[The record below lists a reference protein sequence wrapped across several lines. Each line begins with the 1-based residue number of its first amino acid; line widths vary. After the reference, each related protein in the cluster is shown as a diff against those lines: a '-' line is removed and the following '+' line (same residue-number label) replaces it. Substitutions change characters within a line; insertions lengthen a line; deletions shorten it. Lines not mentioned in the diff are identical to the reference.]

1 MNPVQ
6 ALLSLVLLCGAAGAS
21 HAQRL
26 PFTPVDANFSGEAL
40 MRGTQATPAQCAE
53 VANAVWAKPETGEA
67 ECIRYWAAGLRE
79 GGNPRVLVYLPAD
92 QIAAGRPEAT
102 YESRSPRLIQ
112 ELANGMQARAGL
124 PFILLSRPGMLGSSG
139 DHKQRRRAGEAR
151 LVSAAL
157 DEIKARHGIRE
168 FGLAGLSGGGHTVAA
183 LLGWRSDIV
192 CAVPA
197 SAVSSPKRRW
207 ESLGLAAD
215 VTGATDSYE
224 PVEHLQPGVSHPD
237 LRVFVLG
244 DPKDTEV
251 PWVSQTPLAQRL
263 RELEIATETLTGEGA
278 GIKRHVLGGSAQA
291 VAAMCLAGKPT
302 AEILEA
308 AARGLK
314 G

>member
-1 MNPVQ
+1 MNFLQAVLPI
-6 ALLSLVLLCGAAGAS
+6 ALLWALTGPS

-26 PFTPVDANFSGEAL
+26 PFASGDGNFSGEAL
-40 MRGTQATPAQCAE
+40 MRGSQATQAQCA
-53 VANAVWAKPETGEA
+53 AITDAVWAKGEPGEA
-67 ECIRYWAAGLRE
+67 ECIRYWAAGLRDA
-79 GGNPRVLVYLPAD
+79 GNPRALVYLPAD
-92 QIAAGRPEAT
+92 QIAADRPEAT
-102 YESRSPRLIQ
+102 YESRNPKLIQ
-112 ELANGMQARAGL
+112 ELANGMQVRAGL

-139 DHKQRRRAGEAR
+139 DHKLRRRAGEAK

-192 CAVPA
+192 CAVAA

-207 ESLGLAAD
+207 QSLGLAAD

-224 PVEHLQPGVSHPD
+224 PVEHLKPGTFHPH

-251 PWVSQTPLAQRL
+251 PWISQTPLAQRL
-263 RELEIATETLTGEGA
+263 RELGVATEIMTGEGT
-278 GIKRHVLGGSAQA
+278 GTKRHVLGSSAQA
-291 VAAMCLAGKPT
+291 VGSMCLSGQST
-302 AEILEA
+302 ADILEA
-308 AARGLK
+308 AKRGLK